1 MRTAPDRSP
10 TTAAPTGIQDT
21 RWWWGFAVYA
31 LVALVHVVLL
41 AAGSP
46 LTYPSKLALMP
57 VLILA
62 AAWAL
67 RATRWGVPHALLV
80 AALLFSWFGDGA
92 AFFFPFFDDELPMM
106 LLSFGLAHACYIAL
120 FWRHL
125 AVRRLPWWSAVFAIW
140 WVVLIIVLWP
150 LLGALAL
157 GVAVYGLVLGGTAVA
172 ATRCNPAVVV
182 GAVFF
187 LASDTL
193 LAFRLFV
200 TGTPSW
206 MGVAV
211 MVTYTIGQGLIA
223 YGVVRHLRAKGDR

>member
-10 TTAAPTGIQDT
+10 TTPASSARQDP

-31 LVALVHVVLL
+31 VVALVHVILL
-41 AAGSP
+41 AVDSP
-46 LTYPSKLALMP
+46 LTYPTKLALMP
-57 VLILA
+57 ALILA
-62 AAWAL
+62 AAWSL
-67 RATRWGVPHALLV
+67 RRTRWGVAHNLLV

-125 AVRRLPWWSAVFAIW
+125 AVRRLPWWSAVYVVW
-140 WVVLIIVLWP
+140 WLVLIIVLWP
-150 LLGALAL
+150 LLGALAV
-157 GVAVYGLVLGGTAVA
+157 GVTVYGLVLGGTAAA

-187 LASDTL
+187 LASDTT

-200 TGTPSW
+200 PGTPDW
-206 MGVAV
+206 AGVAV

-223 YGVVRHLRAKGDR
+223 FGVARHLRGVRAR

>member
-1 MRTAPDRSP
+1 MHLAADTADTVASP
-10 TTAAPTGIQDT
+10 TTQT
-21 RWWWGFAVYA
+21 RTWWWGFAAYA
-31 LVALVHVVLL
+31 VIALAHVILL

-57 VLILA
+57 ALILA

-67 RATRWGVPHALLV
+67 RGTRWGVPHALLV
-80 AALLFSWFGDGA
+80 AALVFSWFGDGA

-106 LLSFGLAHACYIAL
+106 LLSFGLAHACYIVL
-120 FWRHL
+120 FWGHL
-125 AVRRLPWWSAVFAIW
+125 AVRRLPWWSAIYAVW

-150 LLGALAL
+150 LLGALAI
-157 GVAVYGLVLGGTAVA
+157 GVAVYGLVLGGTAAA
-172 ATRCNPAVVV
+172 ATRCNPAVIV

-187 LASDTL
+187 LASDTT

-200 TGTPSW
+200 PGTPDW
-206 MGVAV
+206 AGVAV

-223 YGVVRHLRAKGDR
+223 LGVVQHLRGVRAR

>member
-1 MRTAPDRSP
+1 MSLAPDTAVATS
-10 TTAAPTGIQDT
+10 AAPPQA
-21 RWWWGFAVYA
+21 RSWWWGFAAYA
-31 LVALVHVVLL
+31 IVSLAHVVLL
-41 AAGSP
+41 ATDSP

-62 AAWAL
+62 GLWAL
-67 RATRWGVPHALLV
+67 RATRWGTAPALLV
-80 AALLFSWFGDGA
+80 AALVFSWFGDGA

-106 LLSFGLAHACYIAL
+106 LLSFGLAHACYIVL

-125 AVRRLPWWSAVFAIW
+125 AVRRLPRWSAVFAIW

-150 LLGALAL
+150 LLGALAI

-187 LASDTL
+187 LASDTI

-200 TGTPSW
+200 SGTPSW

-223 YGVVRHLRAKGDR
+223 YGVARHLRVKAER